1 MKTRDVV
8 AFSKA
13 SPMRLRREITREDC
27 VGGLILICIG
37 RFRRVASI
45 TILERSGLE
54 EASKRL
60 VAIGTDVEFKVGVA
74 QKIL

>member
-1 MKTRDVV
+1 
-8 AFSKA
+8 
-13 SPMRLRREITREDC
+13 MRLRREITRRDR

-37 RFRRVASI
+37 RFWRVASI

-54 EASKRL
+54 RGVRRL